1 MPYAIVWLIFLH
13 ILPKLGILAM
23 NAVII
28 LRLKRAFARPSLQE
42 NRSQAMIA
50 KETSSSAAAYST
62 DVANTQNN
70 KMPKITRSAT
80 KTSLSTIHE
89 EISTVSRVIFTAG
102 GGRLI
107 GFAISGSHK
116 ETGKDKKQED
126 VPERE
131 TKEERGKNDEVV
143 DHLKD

>member
-1 MPYAIVWLIFLH
+1 MPYSIIWLIFLH
-13 ILPKLGILAM
+13 ILPKLGIVAM

-50 KETSSSAAAYST
+50 KETSSLAAAYS
-62 DVANTQNN
+62 
-70 KMPKITRSAT
+70 
-80 KTSLSTIHE
+80 
-89 EISTVSRVIFTAG
+89 
-102 GGRLI
+102 
-107 GFAISGSHK
+107 
-116 ETGKDKKQED
+116 TGKDKKQED